1 MDISMLYLKTANEF
15 IKRVIYWLS
24 CKNLTGLTISNEEVY
39 STDDFF
45 VRFSVKE
52 NQAEIRVYTN
62 QSYFEIYV
70 NANDT
75 NKPVEEMVD
84 KKIGATSTDVFYV
97 AAELAKHWEDIS
109 FKINSAIMSH
119 RKKLNNEFSNNKAK
133 IAYENIASAIKK
145 MPKG

>member
-1 MDISMLYLKTANEF
+1 MDISTLYLKTANEF
-15 IKRVIYWLS
+15 IKRVVCWLS

-39 STDDFF
+39 SNDDFF

-62 QSYFEIYV
+62 KSYFEIY
-70 NANDT
+70 ADT
-75 NKPVEEMVD
+75 NNINKSIEEMVE
-84 KKIGATSTDVFYV
+84 KKIGATSADVFYV

-109 FKINSAIMSH
+109 LKINSLILSH
-119 RKKLNNEFSNNKAK
+119 RKNLNNEFSNNKAK
-133 IAYENIASAIKK
+133 AAYENIASAIKK